1 MKLRIRENSLRIR
14 LVQTEVQRLVK
25 GQSVEQTT
33 VFSLSSSLVVRVEP
47 CFRTEQPAALFV
59 DHRLSILLPP
69 AAVRRWAETDQV
81 AIEAD
86 QSVGDGRFLHILIE
100 KDFACLLSRAGDD
113 ADAFPNPKLRTTS

>member
-1 MKLRIRENSLRIR
+1 MKLRVRENSLRIR
-14 LVQTEVQRLVK
+14 LVQTEVQKLVN

-33 VFSLSSSLVVRVEP
+33 DFSPSSSLIVRVEP
-47 CFRTEQPAALFV
+47 CLRTEQLAALFV

-81 AIEAD
+81 AIEAN
-86 QSVGDGRFLHILIE
+86 QPVGDGRFLNILIE

-113 ADAFPNPKLRTTS
+113 VDAFPNPKHKTTG